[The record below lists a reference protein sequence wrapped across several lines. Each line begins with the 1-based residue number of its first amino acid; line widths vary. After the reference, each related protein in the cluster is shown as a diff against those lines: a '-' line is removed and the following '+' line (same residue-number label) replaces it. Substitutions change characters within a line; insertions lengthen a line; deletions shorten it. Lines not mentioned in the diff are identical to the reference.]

1 MKTILGLDEGHFGEE
16 KCRRRPFLDSMKAI
30 LAKIISLKPILGLD
44 EDRVY
49 EDLVH
54 KDNIDEENF
63 VEDFSTKIHLDEDTF
78 DEDNFDKDPCW
89 TRRREFCRRLF

>member
-1 MKTILGLDEGHFGEE
+1 MKTILRIDEGHFGEE
-16 KCRRRPFLDSMKAI
+16 KCRRRQFLDSTKVI
-30 LAKIISLKPILGLD
+30 SAKIFSTKPILGLD

-78 DEDNFDKDPCW
+78 DEDNFDEDP
-89 TRRREFCRRLF
+89 FG

>member
-1 MKTILGLDEGHFGEE
+1 
-16 KCRRRPFLDSMKAI
+16 MKAI

-78 DEDNFDKDPCW
+78 DEDNFDEDPLMKIIS
-89 TRRREFCRRLF
+89 TKTIRPSTKTILKF